1 MKLAL
6 GPLLYFWPRAT
17 VMNFYTAAAAW
28 PVDSIYLGET
38 VCSKRRALRLD
49 DWLEI
54 AVHLQAAG
62 KQVIL
67 SSLALLEA
75 ESELL
80 SLQRIADNGQFWVEA
95 NDFGAVQLLAGR
107 VPFVAGP
114 HINTYNAATLTLL
127 ADLGARRWVL
137 PVELSRTTLAA
148 LQQARPVGMET
159 EVFAF
164 GRLPL
169 AFSARCFTARAH
181 HLPKDDCRLRCGDYA
196 EGMTLST
203 REGVALFTLNGT
215 QVQSGG
221 ICDLLGAVPDMVT
234 LDVDVLRLSPQAD
247 DMDKIVGRYRDVLD
261 GKLAAAQAERCS
273 APGPQ
278 NLCNGYWYGQP
289 GMSWQDHLQPI
300 EDTE

>member
-17 VMNFYTAAAAW
+17 VMNFYAAAADW
-28 PVDSIYLGET
+28 PVDSVYLGET

-54 AVHLQAAG
+54 AVHLQTAG

-80 SLQRIADNGQFWVEA
+80 SLQRIADNGRFWVEA

-181 HLPKDDCRLRCGDYA
+181 NLPKDDCRLRCGDYA

-221 ICDLLGAVPDMVT
+221 ICDLLGAVSDMVA

-261 GKLAAAQAERCS
+261 GKLAAAQAERRS
-273 APGPQ
+273 AAHRPQ
-278 NLCNGYWYGQP
+278 NLCNGYWHGQP
-289 GMSWQDHLQPI
+289 GMSWQDHIQPN
-300 EDTE
+300 T

>member
-6 GPLLYFWPRAT
+6 GPLLYFWSREA
-17 VMNFYTAAAAW
+17 VFDFYAAVADW
-28 PVDSIYLGET
+28 PLDCVYLGET
-38 VCSKRRALRLD
+38 VCSKRRALRLA

-54 AVHLQAAG
+54 ADRLNASG
-62 KQVIL
+62 KQVVL

-80 SLQRIADNGQFWVEA
+80 TLQRIADNGRFWVEA
-95 NDFGAVQLLAGR
+95 NDIGAVQLLAGR

-114 HINTYNAATLTLL
+114 HINSYNAATLELL

-137 PVELSRTTLAA
+137 PVELSRATLAQ
-148 LQQARPVGMET
+148 LQQTRPAGLET

-181 HLPKDDCRLRCGDYA
+181 NLPKDDCQLRCGDYS
-196 EGMTLST
+196 EGMSMNT
-203 REGVALFTLNGT
+203 REGEHLFTLNGI

-221 ICDLLGAVPDMVT
+221 NCNLLGAVNELMD
-234 LDVDVLRLSPQAD
+234 LNVDVLRLSPQASG
-247 DMDKIVGRYRDVLD
+247 MNEMIALFQIGRAHV
-261 GKLAAAQAERCS
+261 
-273 APGPQ
+273 
-278 NLCNGYWYGQP
+278 
-289 GMSWQDHLQPI
+289 
-300 EDTE
+300 

>member
-1 MKLAL
+1 MKLSL
-6 GPLLYFWPRAT
+6 GPLQYFWSRE
-17 VMNFYTAAAAW
+17 VVLDFYAAVADW
-28 PVDSIYLGET
+28 PLDCVYLGET
-38 VCSKRRALRLD
+38 VCSKRRVLRLA

-54 AVHLQAAG
+54 AESLNAAG

-80 SLQRIADNGQFWVEA
+80 TLQRIADNGRFWVEA
-95 NDFGAVQLLAGR
+95 NDMGAVQLLAGR

-114 HINTYNAATLTLL
+114 HINSYNAATLELL

-137 PVELSRTTLAA
+137 PVELSRTTLAQ
-148 LQQARPVGMET
+148 LQQARPAGLET

-181 HLPKDDCRLRCGDYA
+181 NLPKDDCQLRCGDYS
-196 EGMTLST
+196 EGMAMNT
-203 REGVALFTLNGT
+203 REGERLFTLNGI

-221 ICDLLGAVPDMVT
+221 VCNLLGAVNE
-234 LDVDVLRLSPQAD
+234 LLALGVDVLRLSPQQSG
-247 DMDKIVGRYRDVLD
+247 MQEIVALFRAAVD
-261 GKLAAAQAERCS
+261 GQMAAPEAEQRS
-273 APGPQ
+273 AAYLSAGV
-278 NLCNGYWYGQP
+278 CNGYWYGEP
-289 GMSWQDHLQPI
+289 GMLWKGESL
-300 EDTE
+300 